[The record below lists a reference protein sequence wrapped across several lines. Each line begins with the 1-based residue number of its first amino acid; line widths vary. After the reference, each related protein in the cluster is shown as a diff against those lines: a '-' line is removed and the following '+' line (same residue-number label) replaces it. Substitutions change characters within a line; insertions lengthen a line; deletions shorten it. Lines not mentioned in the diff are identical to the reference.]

1 MPPPPPSSGLPA
13 ILVLH
18 DGELD
23 DVFALL
29 ESLGATPTVV
39 RTNEPPADSRP
50 GQWDLIV
57 TTARRALAHPDC
69 LVGNDEYPAPARVV
83 FASEDSPTLRRQL
96 RATGFDF
103 LVRRPID
110 PGALRLLFVRLLYQ
124 GPERRRSE
132 RYPSGREIS
141 YRIGT
146 RARHAVLGDLSES
159 GCRLLRAVPARP
171 GQRVSVDVPTGD
183 AGRGTLPIEGKVL
196 RAVPARPGEEGTTLA
211 IAFDDL
217 GDESL
222 AQLREALRTSI
233 LGSEAAPRRAPLD
246 DDRRREPRGEFRER
260 VVALRA
266 EADRVLMGCNLS
278 AGGMR
283 VEPHPGLAVG
293 DRLRLAIYAEGGAS
307 PWVIGATIVR
317 KDVDGGLGLRFD
329 CLPPDVA
336 RRLESFVASLP
347 PLEPLQR
354 GEVGSLGAV
363 LSKILD

>member
-1 MPPPPPSSGLPA
+1 MPAPPSPSGLPA

-23 DVFALL
+23 DVHALL
-29 ESLGATPTVV
+29 ESLGVTPTVLRAHGAPV
-39 RTNEPPADSRP
+39 DARP
-50 GQWDLIV
+50 GHWDLIV

-69 LVGNDEYPAPARVV
+69 LAGNDEFPAPARVV

-132 RYPSGREIS
+132 RYPSGREVS
-141 YRIGT
+141 YRIGS

-159 GCRLLRAVPARP
+159 GCRLLRAVPARA
-171 GQRVSVDVPTGD
+171 GQRVTVDVPTGE
-183 AGRGTLPIEGKVL
+183 GGHGTLPIQGMVL
-196 RAVPARPGEEGTTLA
+196 RTAPPRPGDDGTTVA
-211 IAFDDL
+211 VSFDELD
-217 GDESL
+217 DETL

-233 LGSEAAPRRAPLD
+233 IGSESAPRTAPVED
-246 DDRRREPRGEFRER
+246 ERRREPRGEFRKR

-266 EADRVLMGCNLS
+266 EADRVLVGCNLS

-283 VEPHPGLAVG
+283 IEPHPGLAVG
-293 DRLRLAIYAEGGAS
+293 DRLRLAVYAEVAGS
-307 PWVIGATIVR
+307 PWVIAATIVR
-317 KDVDGGLGLRFD
+317 KDADGGLGLRFD
-329 CLPPDVA
+329 LLPPEVA
-336 RRLESFVASLP
+336 RRLEAFVASLP

-354 GEVGSLGAV
+354 GEIGSLGAV